1 MKKISESDI
10 FSDLDIFKSIR
21 DSANKTLITLEK
33 LNVELKETAVSLK
46 SSLTSDNTAT
56 TKGINNL
63 NTAQSKSNQL
73 VKESLEIEKLKHQ
86 AEQQRIKSEQEI
98 QRLMQQQQKTQQS
111 KSKTDRDMIAL
122 QKAQAKE
129 AERLATAQQKIDA
142 QNRKANSSY
151 NQLVVSTRN
160 LKNEAKELAAQLLHL
175 ERNGGRGTAQ
185 FDKLSRQLKV
195 TQAAA
200 QNADTTLKKIDSQ
213 VGDNFRNVGNYEGA
227 LQKLKNGLGSLG
239 LAFGGAMIFQAGAKE
254 LINFNQQIADLSAIT
269 GASGADLEF
278 YGQQANKL
286 GIDVEGGASAV
297 VEAYKLIGSAKP
309 ELLENSQALDAV
321 TQSAITLSQASGMAL
336 PEAATALTD
345 AMNQFGAGAEEAD
358 KFVNVLANG
367 AKFGSAEIP
376 QITEALLKFGAV
388 AKSTNTPIEESVAL
402 IEALAEK
409 GLKGAEAGTALR
421 NVMLKLS
428 APDALPKEAQ
438 RRLDEMGISM
448 EKLADPTITMTEKLK
463 MMKPALSDVG
473 GLIKVFGVENS
484 VAALNLIQTTSRT
497 EELTGQ
503 MKTLGT
509 STEQAKARTNTLGH
523 AIMEIKNAFLGLF
536 TQIGQGGG
544 SMQFLIDS
552 FKFIGANLGTIV
564 SIIGKVVR
572 TWLIYKGVQ
581 KAIQISNWVTT
592 GGFKQLGM
600 SILQMIP
607 GTRAYTLAQHQAAR
621 ANAAAGNSAKAAGNA
636 MKTIPW
642 VLIISGLVELY
653 NWWANVASA
662 AAQARKQADLYRE
675 SQERGAKKGVAVID
689 AENAKT
695 QEKLR
700 LLDKEIRERKAKGE
714 NAAKLDIEFARRTN
728 EINTAAQGNFAGS
741 IKANEDKITKLKS
754 LQSQYKTAVAEFDK
768 WNGKRDGTW
777 DWSTTKQ
784 DAAEKKKKELEKQIK
799 NLTGKAAD
807 GFPIEVRFKT
817 ENNIK
822 QAVGEAEGVLTTLKN
837 GQKEFSDVVDESQL
851 KLLEASMEQQGD
863 YSVNIDKM
871 NAKVPTL
878 KGHSEDLGEA
888 NEKVAI
894 SYSEI
899 NDYLTETIALTR
911 DLNKIYEDREIAK
924 VTKEIEDITEAAKKK
939 LSNEDT
945 NVVMGVTIKATSQ
958 DNTDI
963 ANTQIE
969 EDNLKTLIE
978 ANTELNNK
986 IKARTDLLIKQAE
999 VDSQTVKNKLIAD
1012 DAKAQ
1017 QDEIDKLMAERDKF
1031 LLERPTDAIEINQ
1044 KYEEQVKKLAI
1055 ENNERTVDLNK
1066 KLLIEDEKLVDA
1078 KKNLLDKNV
1087 VDTKNANQE
1096 ILDAKAKSNEALDKI
1111 DDKEKQKKDD
1121 KRKQRLADEKAIVDE
1136 ITDYFIRGS
1145 EKKIAQAD
1153 KEISALEKN
1162 QTFLEDLAKS
1172 GNINASQ
1179 SLAEN
1184 NRLIAEANKA
1194 KEKELKRIEMIK
1206 LASSVYSTY
1215 NKNLEK
1221 GSENP
1226 LADTIKDVALLQ
1238 AFIRTI
1244 PTFEAGTEDTGT
1256 HGQGVDGRGGFKAI
1270 LHPNERVIPK
1280 SLNDQLKGF
1289 SNAELTKLAVEYKNG
1304 KVVNK
1309 FQSEQMQSSLEFSLL
1324 LSKVDNLN
1332 RTIENKPETNIE
1344 LGEITSSIMEIIQS
1358 TKKGNKTVY
1367 NRFKIRK

>member
-309 ELLENSQALDAV
+309 ELLENSKALDAV

-497 EELTGQ
+497 EELTGS

-552 FKFIGANLGTIV
+552 FKFIGANLGTIAM
-564 SIIGKVVR
+564 IIGKVVR

-581 KAIQISNWVTT
+581 KAIQVSNWVTS

-600 SILQMIP
+600 SILQAIP
-607 GTRAYTLAQHQAAR
+607 GTRAYTLAQLQAAR
-621 ANAAAGNSAKAAGNA
+621 ANAAAGTSAKVAGNA

-642 VLIISGLVELY
+642 VAIISGLVELY
-653 NWWANVASA
+653 NWWSNVASA
-662 AAQARKQADLYRE
+662 AAQARRQADLYKAAKEKADTKGSDIVE
-675 SQERGAKKGVAVID
+675 SEKAKVD
-689 AENAKT
+689 EN
-695 QEKLR
+695 LR
-700 LLDKEIRERKAKGE
+700 LLDLELRKRRAAGE
-714 NAAKLDIEFARRTN
+714 SQKKLDIERATRETAIYANSKKEYDATITRVEMQIKNTKSLIAQQKKQKAETN
-728 EINTAAQGNFAGS
+728 QIRMGAQGAGHIGENLLFS
-741 IKANEDKITKLKS
+741 NEKSLQANELLLAKLKS
-754 LQSQYKTAVAEFDK
+754 SKGEF
-768 WNGKRDGTW
+768 
-777 DWSTTKQ
+777 TKALDEAQ
-784 DAAEKKKKELEKQIK
+784 VKQ
-799 NLTGKAAD
+799 
-807 GFPIEVRFKT
+807 
-817 ENNIK
+817 
-822 QAVGEAEGVLTTLKN
+822 
-837 GQKEFSDVVDESQL
+837 
-851 KLLEASMEQQGD
+851 LEAHINQED
-863 YSVNIDKM
+863 YNVVIDKT
-871 NAKVPTL
+871 NEKVPKLTKL
-878 KGHSEDLGEA
+878 TEDLGNA
-888 NEKVAI
+888 NDKVAI
-894 SYSEI
+894 SYSGI
-899 NDYLTETIALTR
+899 NDYLTETVALTR
-911 DLNKIYEDREIAK
+911 ELNKIYEDREIAK
-924 VTKEIEDITEAAKKK
+924 VTKEIEDVTEAAKKK
-939 LSNEDT
+939 LSKENT
-945 NVVMGVTIKATSQ
+945 NVVMGVTIKATSEEN
-958 DNTDI
+958 DDKTN
-963 ANTQIE
+963 AQIE
-969 EDNLKTLIE
+969 EDNLKTLTS
-978 ANTELNNK
+978 ANTELNRK
-986 IKARTDLLIKQAE
+986 IKERTDLLIKQAE

-1017 QDEIDKLMAERDKF
+1017 QDEIDKLIAERDKF
-1031 LLERPTDAIEINQ
+1031 LLERPEDAIEINK
-1044 KYEEQVKKLAI
+1044 KYDEQLVKLAV
-1055 ENNERTVDLNK
+1055 ENKERTVDLNT
-1066 KLLIEDEKLVDA
+1066 KLLIEDEKLIDA
-1078 KKNLLDKNV
+1078 KKGLLEKNV
-1087 VDTKNANQE
+1087 QDTENANQE
-1096 ILDAKAKSNEALDKI
+1096 ILDAKTKSNQAVAKVEN
-1111 DDKEKQKKDD
+1111 EEQKKIDD

-1332 RTIENKPETNIE
+1332 KTIENKPETNIE